1 MDHTSRHESRSC
13 SSYMEDSNNVAQA
26 KHGRLRP
33 SLFTHRFNMRG
44 KIAMPVPG
52 NSRGKFARVLVS
64 HFTPDDESKVQLH
77 DFVDR
82 VHNGIKKMVADCA
95 KVSSIFRLVDC
106 MPPVFIWFFL

>member
-1 MDHTSRHESRSC
+1 
-13 SSYMEDSNNVAQA
+13 
-26 KHGRLRP
+26 
-33 SLFTHRFNMRG
+33 MRG

-95 KVSSIFRLVDC
+95 KRKNSIDQWRQDQTKKLLIDVSKQFPL
-106 MPPVFIWFFL
+106 

>member
-1 MDHTSRHESRSC
+1 M
-13 SSYMEDSNNVAQA
+13 MAQA

-33 SLFTHRFNMRG
+33 SLLTHRFNMRG

-52 NSRGKFARVLVS
+52 NSRWNFARVLVS
-64 HFTPDDESKVQLH
+64 HFTPDDESKVQLN

-95 KVSSIFRLVDC
+95 KVQAYLGQRGSGHIARVLTTIQSKRLISQPSSS
-106 MPPVFIWFFL
+106 